1 MQGASRLLESGL
13 LVSLPDMNPPIKDRM
28 TRTELR
34 AGAALASIFALRM
47 LGLFLVL
54 PVFSV
59 FAKTLPGGDNILWT
73 GLAFGVFGLTQ
84 GFMQIPFGMASDRF
98 GRKPVIV
105 FGLLLYAA
113 GSLMAMWAPDI
124 WWMTAARALQGL
136 GAISAAVTALA
147 ADLVREQH
155 RTKVMAMIGSTIGLV
170 FAASLVIAPAL
181 YSAIG
186 MDGIFLVIACMAV
199 LAIPLLLKV
208 VPDPEAPPVKLPP
221 PPFAKVIGDS
231 QLMRLNFG
239 VFTVHLVQMAMFL
252 MIPLALVEQVGMPV
266 TAHWKI
272 YLPVVLASFVIMV
285 PAIIWSERRARNKT
299 LLLAAILA
307 MAASQLMFLVSGDTL
322 WTIAG
327 GLFVFFTAFNLL
339 EASLPSLVSRIAPP
353 TAKGAALGAFNTSQA
368 LGAALGSSVG
378 GAIALNF
385 GARGVFVFCT
395 VLALGWW
402 LWARTMR
409 PLPVIEVREYEIG
422 EDVDIDGLRAQ
433 LMSLPGA
440 REATVE
446 AERRIASVK
455 VNLELWDEARVR
467 RLLGLPAAAH

>member
-1 MQGASRLLESGL
+1 
-13 LVSLPDMNPPIKDRM
+13 MNSPIKDRM
-28 TRTELR
+28 TRTETR
-34 AGAALASIFALRM
+34 AGAALAAIFALRM

-59 FAKTLPGGDNILWT
+59 FAQTLPGGDNIFWV
-73 GLAFGVFGLTQ
+73 GLAFGVFGLAQ
-84 GFMQIPFGMASDRF
+84 ACMQIPFGMASDRF

-181 YSAIG
+181 YAAIG
-186 MDGIFLVIACMAV
+186 MDGLFLVIAGLAL

-208 VPDPEAPPVKLPP
+208 VPDPVAPPVVQPP
-221 PPFAKVIGDS
+221 PPLAEVLADG

-252 MIPLALVEQVGMPV
+252 VVPRALVEHAGLPV
-266 TAHWKI
+266 SDHWQI
-272 YLPVVLASFVIMV
+272 YLPVVLASFVLMV
-285 PAIIWSERRARNKT
+285 PAIIWSEKRARHRT
-299 LLLAAILA
+299 LLLAAIAA
-307 MAASQLMFLVSGDTL
+307 MGASQLLFLATGDSTM
-322 WTIAG
+322 TIAG

-353 TAKGAALGAFNTSQA
+353 SAKGAALGAFNTAQA
-368 LGAALGSSVG
+368 VGAALGSSVG
-378 GAIALNF
+378 GAIALRF
-385 GARGVFVFCT
+385 DAPGVFVFCI
-395 VLALGWW
+395 ALSAIWW

-409 PLPVIEVREYEIG
+409 APPVVALREYSIGDHVDLDTLRSRLAALPGVRE
-422 EDVDIDGLRAQ
+422 A
-433 LMSLPGA
+433 S
-440 REATVE
+440 VE
-446 AERRIASVK
+446 AERRMAYVK
-455 VNLELWDEARVR
+455 VNLETWDEEGVR
-467 RLLGLPAAAH
+467 RLLDAPAAS